1 MCATSP
7 ATRPTH
13 LYRSW
18 STASG
23 TGESGQQPFLR
34 QHSRPLPRAMWRISQ
49 HRNSPTSFTYL
60 LAVCSGRCRGQPDLL
75 LPLSELRNLPTQ
87 RVAMSSMKTM
97 TPRPGRS
104 PWQPS
109 MLKPQKDS
117 TNWQFLWQESAGPRR
132 LDGRI
137 YIRICTHAVY
147 CCVYSVQLSN
157 YDHYILMY
165 NYYYIPLYKSE

>member
-1 MCATSP
+1 MCAISP

-18 STASG
+18 STVSG
-23 TGESGQQPFLR
+23 TGESGRQPFLR
-34 QHSRPLPRAMWRISQ
+34 RPSRPLPQVMWRISR
-49 HRNSPTSFTYL
+49 HRNSPTSITYL
-60 LAVCSGRCRGQPDLL
+60 LAVCSGRCRGQPDRL

-104 PWQPS
+104 LWQPS

-117 TNWQFLWQESAGPRR
+117 TNWQFLWQESAGPRS

-137 YIRICTHAVY
+137 RIYVPMQ
-147 CCVYSVQLSN
+147 YSVV
-157 YDHYILMY
+157 YILY
-165 NYYYIPLYKSE
+165 NYIIVIIIY